1 MPISDGDARG
11 IYEGIARLE
20 TEVRHLKEPGAEC
33 LLHTQALRDV
43 AERMEKLDR
52 RLAIVEAAAGKE
64 KFVTAIIGAV
74 AAGVILMVRYLLT
87 TGATVAKH

>member
-1 MPISDGDARG
+1 
-11 IYEGIARLE
+11 
-20 TEVRHLKEPGAEC
+20 
-33 LLHTQALRDV
+33 
-43 AERMEKLDR
+43 MEKLDR